1 MTVVIWLE
9 WIIKIGGAAT
19 AIGLLWKGISYFVHW
34 LDDIKKNMS
43 LEDVKEDIRELK
55 EHSKENYL
63 GIKRLT
69 VMSHDMPIGERIVA
83 GHDYIK
89 AGGNGEV
96 KHYIED
102 ELHINDIKE

>member
-1 MTVVIWLE
+1 MEWLE
-9 WIIKIGGAAT
+9 WIIKLGAAIG
-19 AIGLLWKGISYFVHW
+19 AILVIWRGVVFFVHF
-34 LDDIKKNMS
+34 LDDIKS
-43 LEDVKEDIRELK
+43 DIKELK
-55 EHSKENYL
+55 EHSHENYL

-83 GHDYIK
+83 GNDYIK

-102 ELHINDIKE
+102 ELHIKDIQQD

>member
-1 MTVVIWLE
+1 MVEIAVALITLAGVIITVAVGNRQTNK
-9 WIIKIGGAAT
+9 KIEENT
-19 AIGLLWKGISYFVHW
+19 SLDGL
-34 LDDIKKNMS
+34 
-43 LEDVKEDIRELK
+43 KEDIQELK
-55 EHSKENYL
+55 RHSKENYL

-89 AGGNGEV
+89 AGGNGDV

-102 ELHINDIKE
+102 ELHINDIQN

>member
-1 MTVVIWLE
+1 MEWLE
-9 WIIKIGGAAT
+9 WVIKIGAVIGAVI
-19 AIGLLWKGISYFVHW
+19 AIWKVIVTFVHF
-34 LDDIKKNMS
+34 LDDIK
-43 LEDVKEDIRELK
+43 DDIKELK

-83 GHDYIK
+83 GNDYIK
-89 AGGNGEV
+89 AGGNGDV

-102 ELHINDIKE
+102 ELHINDIQED

>member
-1 MTVVIWLE
+1 MTEIAVALITLAGVIITVVVGNKKTE
-9 WIIKIGGAAT
+9 KSIKENT
-19 AIGLLWKGISYFVHW
+19 SLDGLKQ
-34 LDDIKKNMS
+34 DIK
-43 LEDVKEDIRELK
+43 ELK

-96 KHYIED
+96 KHYCEE
-102 ELHINDIKE
+102 ELHINDIQE

>member
-1 MTVVIWLE
+1 VNNQMVEIAVALITLAGVIITVVVGNRQTNKS
-9 WIIKIGGAAT
+9 IKENT
-19 AIGLLWKGISYFVHW
+19 SLDGI
-34 LDDIKKNMS
+34 
-43 LEDVKEDIRELK
+43 KEDIQELK
-55 EHSKENYL
+55 RHSKENYL

-89 AGGNGEV
+89 AGGNGDV

-102 ELHINDIKE
+102 ELHINDIQD

>member
-1 MTVVIWLE
+1 MFKGGDEMTEIAVALITLAGVIITVVVGNKKTE
-9 WIIKIGGAAT
+9 KSIKENT
-19 AIGLLWKGISYFVHW
+19 SLDGLKQ
-34 LDDIKKNMS
+34 DIK
-43 LEDVKEDIRELK
+43 ELK

-96 KHYIED
+96 KHYCEE
-102 ELHINDIKE
+102 ELHINDIQE

>member
-1 MTVVIWLE
+1 MVEIAVALITLAGVIITVMLGNKQTNK
-9 WIIKIGGAAT
+9 KIEEST
-19 AIGLLWKGISYFVHW
+19 S
-34 LDDIKKNMS
+34 LDS
-43 LEDVKEDIRELK
+43 LKEDIQELK

-89 AGGNGEV
+89 AGGNGDV
-96 KHYIED
+96 KHYIVD
-102 ELHINDIKE
+102 ELHVNDIQD